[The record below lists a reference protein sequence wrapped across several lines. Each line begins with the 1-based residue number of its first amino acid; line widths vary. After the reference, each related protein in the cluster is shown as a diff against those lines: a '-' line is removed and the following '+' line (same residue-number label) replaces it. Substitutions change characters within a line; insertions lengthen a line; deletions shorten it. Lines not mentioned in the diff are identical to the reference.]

1 MRAKKSRYIGYMKG
15 IQRISAGKEKTSTK
29 ESVLTRL
36 KRLRDKEFTMTIP
49 VAEGSSD
56 EH

>member
-1 MRAKKSRYIGYMKG
+1 MAKKSRYIGYMKG
-15 IQRISAGKEKTSTK
+15 IQHISTRKEKISTK

-49 VAEGSSD
+49 IVGGAD
-56 EH
+56 AH

>member
-1 MRAKKSRYIGYMKG
+1 MAKKSRYIEYVNEM
-15 IQRISAGKEKTSTK
+15 QHISSRKKNISTK

-49 VAEGSSD
+49 VAEGSTD

>member
-1 MRAKKSRYIGYMKG
+1 MAKKSRYIGYLKG
-15 IQRISAGKEKTSTK
+15 IQHISARKEKISTK

-36 KRLRDKEFTMTIP
+36 KRLRNKEFTMTIP
-49 VAEGSSD
+49 VAEGSTD

>member
-1 MRAKKSRYIGYMKG
+1 MAKKSRYIGYMKG
-15 IQRISAGKEKTSTK
+15 IQHISARKEKTSTK

-49 VAEGSSD
+49 VAEGSTD